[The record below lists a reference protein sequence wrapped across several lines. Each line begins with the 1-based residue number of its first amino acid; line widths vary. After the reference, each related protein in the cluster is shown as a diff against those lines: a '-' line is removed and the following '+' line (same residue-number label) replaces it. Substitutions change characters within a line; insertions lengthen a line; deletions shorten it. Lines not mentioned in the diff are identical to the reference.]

1 VKFRRLFRAALL
13 GGMLASVAALATA
26 LPAQADNTLRI
37 KMTGSLG
44 IIDPELTTSTPT
56 RDMAYLVWD
65 TLFATDADY
74 KVQPQMVGKYAISD
88 DQKTYTLTL
97 RDGLKW
103 SDGTP
108 VTPADCIA
116 SLKRWMVKDSFG
128 RLLAGELD
136 HMEAVDDTTFKLVL
150 KEPWGMTLQALGK
163 PGAYVPFMMPQRIA
177 DTPAD
182 KAITEYVG
190 SGPYM
195 MKMDEFA
202 PGSKVV
208 YVKNPYYVPRDEPA
222 SFLAGGKVAK
232 VDRIERIDFPD
243 DVSAVNALLAGEID
257 YMEGVPP
264 DLLPTIEASD
274 TAEWYIRDHL
284 GKSLQVVFN
293 WAQPPFNNEKVRQAA
308 VMALSM
314 KDIQQ
319 AYFGDNDKL
328 YTLCPAVFFC
338 GAPYETDINSEHVM
352 KQDIEGA
359 KALLKEAGYNN
370 EPVLVIHPTDA
381 QDADAYMTVAVQ
393 NLRAA
398 GFNVEDFATDTA
410 TMFSRRTNNGPI
422 ADGGWSVFSTGWG
435 GIDMMNPITNVF
447 TKGACDKGWFGWA
460 CDDQLQQLSAAYVKA
475 ATPEEQKDIAIKLQ
489 ARIYDV
495 ISFVPMGQNYIVVGR
510 SKKLSGLI
518 DGAVSTFWN
527 VSKSD

>member
-1 VKFRRLFRAALL
+1 
-13 GGMLASVAALATA
+13 
-26 LPAQADNTLRI
+26 
-37 KMTGSLG
+37 
-44 IIDPELTTSTPT
+44 
-56 RDMAYLVWD
+56 
-65 TLFATDADY
+65 
-74 KVQPQMVGKYAISD
+74 
-88 DQKTYTLTL
+88 
-97 RDGLKW
+97 
-103 SDGTP
+103 
-108 VTPADCIA
+108 
-116 SLKRWMVKDSFG
+116 
-128 RLLAGELD
+128 
-136 HMEAVDDTTFKLVL
+136 
-150 KEPWGMTLQALGK
+150 
-163 PGAYVPFMMPQRIA
+163 MMPKRLA

-182 KAITEYVG
+182 QAITEYVG
-190 SGPYM
+190 SGPFM

-264 DLLPTIEASD
+264 DLLPTVESSD

-293 WAQPPFNNEKVRQAA
+293 WTQPPFDNVKVRQAA
-308 VMALSM
+308 AMALSM

-319 AYFGDNDKL
+319 AYFGDKDKL

-338 GAPYETDINSEHVM
+338 GAPFETDVNSEHVAT
-352 KQDIEGA
+352 QDTEGA
-359 KALLKEAGYNN
+359 KALLKEAGYTNQ
-370 EPVLVIHPTDA
+370 PVLVIHPTDA
-381 QDADAYMTVAVQ
+381 QDADAYGTVIAQ

-398 GFNVEDFATDTA
+398 GFNVEDFTTDTA
-410 TMFSRRTNNGPI
+410 TMFSRRANNGPI
-422 ADGGWSVFSTGWG
+422 ADGGWSVFYTGWG

-460 CDDQLQQLSAAYVKA
+460 CDEQLQQLSAAYVKA
-475 ATPEEQKDIAIKLQ
+475 ATPEEQKAIATKLQ

-495 ISFVPMGQNYIVVGR
+495 ISFVQAGQNYIVVGR
-510 SKKLSGLI
+510 SKKLDGLI
-518 DGAVSTFWN
+518 DGAVSSFWN